1 MSEANKDP
9 FTLCMNSWSEYVNAW
24 SIMYNESN
32 RNTSMLAEYWLEAF
46 SKFCSVQYKDKVKV
60 E

>member
-1 MSEANKDP
+1 
-9 FTLCMNSWSEYVNAW
+9 MNSWSENVNAW

-32 RNTSMLAEYWLEAF
+32 RNTSLLDEYWLEAF
-46 SKFCSVQYKDKVKV
+46 SNFWSVQYKDKLKV